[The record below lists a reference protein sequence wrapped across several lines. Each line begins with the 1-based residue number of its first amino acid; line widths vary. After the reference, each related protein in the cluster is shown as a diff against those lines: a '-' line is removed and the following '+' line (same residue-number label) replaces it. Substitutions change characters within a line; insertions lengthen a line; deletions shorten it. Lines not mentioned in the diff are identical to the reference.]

1 MSEKLRESI
10 TNELLSILVMEETPN
25 IISIDC
31 ALRAKYSKTRPWPFK
46 SAEDAATCFRD
57 AIARNQKAY
66 GEVTVAVDNDI
77 LTITLNAVQSRLP
90 LF

>member
-10 TNELLSILVMEETPN
+10 TNELLSILVMEETPD
-25 IISIDC
+25 IISIDY

-46 SAEDAATCFRD
+46 SAEDAAACFRN
-57 AIARNQKAY
+57 AIARNQKTY

-77 LTITLNAVQSRLP
+77 LTITLNAIQSRLP